1 MKINDQ
7 VFQLKHFLKRN
18 ILSFVLN
25 VVTLR
30 ELSFAMLEKKK
41 KRNER
46 KITLCK
52 LSNGIYKSVVLA
64 EEHINLM
71 TTHQNSNA

>member
-41 KRNER
+41 KEM
-46 KITLCK
+46 KEK
-52 LSNGIYKSVVLA
+52 
-64 EEHINLM
+64 
-71 TTHQNSNA
+71 